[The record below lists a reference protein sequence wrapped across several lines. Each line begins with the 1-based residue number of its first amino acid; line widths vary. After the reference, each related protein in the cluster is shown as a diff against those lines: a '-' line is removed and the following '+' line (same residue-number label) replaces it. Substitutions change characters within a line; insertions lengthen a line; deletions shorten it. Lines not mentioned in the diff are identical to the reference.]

1 VTDLR
6 FLVVEFQLKYIL
18 GKKTPRKR
26 KEALQTLPRTLED
39 LYGDI
44 MMGID
49 KSEPESKELALKA
62 FSWVWHAKRPLS
74 ITELCQAVA
83 VERDFEDIGEGDCPD
98 PLDVIE
104 CCRGLLLHEQS
115 SGIVRFAHHTIQ
127 PFLETNY
134 SDQLLITADLAATCL
149 SYLLFDVFEEGPC
162 GKEEAFDARVESYNL
177 ASYAAQYWGTY
188 MRGPGEEDFAIRE
201 LLFQLML
208 SIQKRE
214 SMREMA
220 LKGNRVIP
228 WSHSTLTRGLTALH
242 IFAQNGLASICKSVL
257 ELDQDKAVRYV
268 MGEYPKSP
276 DTGISMDDAKTLLDE
291 VRNVDARDGY
301 HKTALHYAASSGHKD
316 VVIALLEKGADIAA
330 QANGGLTSL
339 HYSASSGNKDV
350 VEVLLDNGADVTDEA
365 DGGWTA
371 LHWAAVRGKQD
382 VVTLLLERGADLKVR
397 ASGGWNAVHWAAS
410 SGNRDVLMALLERGT
425 DISPDASE
433 ACNALHYAVSSG
445 HRDVILGILERGA
458 TQPEGNVGNTALHY
472 AASSGHKAVVS
483 VLLDWGADISARAN
497 DGGTALHWAASS
509 GNTDIVRILLDRGA
523 DVKAQA
529 NGGLTALH
537 WAASSGNKEAV
548 KILLERGSDIS
559 LAGNDGR
566 TALHYAAWN
575 GDSQVM
581 RLLLPALK
589 ASTDEK
595 DILSQETNG
604 STIELLTAII
614 STYPRDISFRRS
626 LGNEYLRQ
634 KRYEEAKVAFDT
646 SMLVKMRNS
655 NVTQIEDIVTEVCC
669 DDCSKSISG
678 YHYKC
683 LRCGDGW
690 NHDLC
695 GECFRKTGHP
705 HPDLL
710 MIPSELFSIV
720 T

>member
-1 VTDLR
+1 
-6 FLVVEFQLKYIL
+6 
-18 GKKTPRKR
+18 
-26 KEALQTLPRTLED
+26 
-39 LYGDI
+39 
-44 MMGID
+44 MGIE
-49 KSEPESKELALKA
+49 KSEAESKELALKA
-62 FSWVWHAKRPLS
+62 VSWVWHAKRPLS
-74 ITELCQAVA
+74 MTELCQAVA
-83 VERDFEDIGEGDCPD
+83 VEWDFDDIEETDCPD

-127 PFLETNY
+127 PFLEANY
-134 SDQLLITADLAATCL
+134 RDQLLTTADLAATCL

-162 GKEEAFDARVESYNL
+162 GDEEAFDARVTSYNL
-177 ASYAAQYWGTY
+177 ATYAAQYWGTY
-188 MRGPGEEDFAIRE
+188 MRGPGEEDSAIRK
-201 LLFQLML
+201 LLFRLML
-208 SIQKRE
+208 STQKRE
-214 SMREMA
+214 AMLEMV

-228 WSHSTLTRGLTALH
+228 WSHTSSTPTRALTALH

-257 ELDQDKAVRYV
+257 EMDNEKGVEYV
-268 MGEYPKSP
+268 MGTNMGVSFDE
-276 DTGISMDDAKTLLDE
+276 AEVLLGE
-291 VRNVDARDGY
+291 VKNVDACDGY
-301 HKTALHYAASSGHKD
+301 RKTALHYAASSGHKN
-316 VVIALLEKGADIAA
+316 VVIALLERGADIAA

-339 HYSASSGNKDV
+339 HYAAASGNKDV
-350 VEVLLDNGADVTDEA
+350 VEVLLDKGADITAEA

-371 LHWAAVRGKQD
+371 LHWAAVRGKKD
-382 VVTLLLERGADLKVR
+382 VITLLLERGADLSVR

-433 ACNALHYAVSSG
+433 GCNALHYAVSSG

-483 VLLDWGADISARAN
+483 ALLDWGADISARAN

-509 GNTDIVRILLDRGA
+509 GNTDMVRILLERGA
-523 DVKAQA
+523 NVKALA

-537 WAASSGNKEAV
+537 WAASSGNKDAV
-548 KILLERGSDIS
+548 KVLLERGSDVS
-559 LAGNDGR
+559 LAGSDGR

-581 RLLLPALK
+581 RLLLPALRSSNEK
-589 ASTDEK
+589 APSEE
-595 DILSQETNG
+595 SNG
-604 STIELLTAII
+604 STIELLNAII
-614 STYPRDISFRRS
+614 STYPMDISFRRS

-634 KRYEEAKVAFDT
+634 KRYEEAKIAFDA

-655 NVTQIEDIVTEVCC
+655 KATRIEDIVTEVCC
-669 DDCSKSISG
+669 DDCNQSISG

-695 GECFRKTGHP
+695 GACFRKTGHS
-705 HPDLL
+705 HPELL
-710 MIPSELFSIV
+710 IIPSELFSIV
-720 T
+720 S